1 MSTWDRQGEKKGK
14 EKRSINVIN
23 FPHVDGLLLLCSCL
37 LCHLSRAVSPPLI
50 KCNKKG
56 PKNTSCVSERTATK
70 KRHIRPS
77 SGMFYLLLQHLS
89 CCNYMKLRQF
99 FRHLSLNKSS
109 LWILAKAAP
118 KNCVL
123 KTTFC
128 CKTEALR
135 GIVWF
140 VSIACVSPC
149 VVWPCPEDV

>member
-1 MSTWDRQGEKKGK
+1 MEKKREGEKKYQCYK
-14 EKRSINVIN
+14 FSSCRWSFIA
-23 FPHVDGLLLLCSCL
+23 LCSCL
-37 LCHLSRAVSPPLI
+37 LCHLSRAVSPPSI

-128 CKTEALR
+128 CKTEALCMA
-135 GIVWF
+135 WF